1 METPGQG
8 RRPDQY
14 ESSVKIMF
22 YSVLAIVI
30 LFIIMFVGSAL
41 NLIELRPK

>member
-1 METPGQG
+1 MEIPGQG

-14 ESSVKIMF
+14 ESSARILF
-22 YSVLAIVI
+22 YSVLAITI

-41 NLIELRPK
+41 NLIELQ

>member
-1 METPGQG
+1 MEIPGQG

-14 ESSVKIMF
+14 ESSMKIIF
-22 YSVLAIVI
+22 YSVLAMVI

-41 NLIELRPK
+41 NLIELQ

>member
-1 METPGQG
+1 MKIPGQG

-14 ESSVKIMF
+14 ESSAKIMF
-22 YSVLAIVI
+22 YSVLAILI
-30 LFIIMFVGSAL
+30 LFIIMFVGSTL